1 MNVTVV
7 IRNTV
12 VSPVMSYP
20 PQGPT
25 LRRAGSKPGS
35 RELGN
40 SPGLEGVVAEFSLVA
55 AGNSEASHYV
65 NHDRD
70 G

>member
-1 MNVTVV
+1 
-7 IRNTV
+7 
-12 VSPVMSYP
+12 MSYP

-40 SPGLEGVVAEFSLVA
+40 SPGLEGVVAEFSMVE

>member
-1 MNVTVV
+1 MNVAVV
-7 IRNTV
+7 IRNSV

-25 LRRAGSKPGS
+25 LRCAGSKPGS

-40 SPGLEGVVAEFSLVA
+40 SPGLESVVAEFSMVK
-55 AGNSEASHYV
+55 AGDSEASHYV